1 MGDRASD
8 TKITG
13 ATGRI
18 APDGCRFINTRVV
31 GITDLDKFREEMS
44 EKVADPYSVVLKR
57 KKLPMGLLSRML
69 HHSLPMAA
77 LHHLG
82 ADLLALE
89 PFEHAFGSKSRGR
102 RIKLN
107 QLLISCTDQY
117 ASKQSETLIYTLMV
131 FEQAEI
137 NHCNQTVPHFK
148 LCLDDV
154 AEHTFPKK
162 AGQAQKRYMRRNLRL
177 VKGMTV
183 KEWVA

>member
-1 MGDRASD
+1 MI
-8 TKITG
+8 KG
-13 ATGRI
+13 A
-18 APDGCRFINTRVV
+18 PSEGCWFGNTSVV

-57 KKLPMGLLSRML
+57 KKLPMGS
-69 HHSLPMAA
+69 
-77 LHHLG
+77 
-82 ADLLALE
+82 DLLALE